1 MAIELES
8 IQNTIGYKF
17 KNLDLL
23 QQAFVRKSYSEEHG
37 GQNNEVL
44 EFIGDKALDLA
55 VIKIMMDYFGEITN
69 SKQYQELK
77 LKNPKYF
84 TTKLNEGQFTDIK
97 KDLVQKKALSKCMD
111 KLGFQTQLIMGRGD
125 INENAQEQDSV
136 KEDLFE
142 AIVGAV
148 AVDSYWNMEII
159 CDVVENM
166 IDFDDYFSHLDN
178 VEEDYVIEVQQWSQS
193 HGFGLPFYEFEEIE
207 DGFLCSVS
215 IEEIGLQENGFGT
228 SKSKARANAAR
239 LAYEWLD
246 DNQYLIHDLFDIVG
260 EPDEIEALRQLNELV
275 QQGAIEEPDFKYS
288 QDYDD
293 NGNPVWFCDLNFDDE
308 YWGHFDCSTVST
320 SKKETK
326 RQAVYELLCYLENC
340 IAKKYNNR

>member
-55 VIKIMMDYFGEITN
+55 VIKIMMDYFGEITKN
-69 SKQYQELK
+69 KQYQELK
-77 LKNPKYF
+77 LRNPHYF
-84 TTKLNEGQFTDIK
+84 TTKLSEGQFTDIK
-97 KDLVQKKALSKCMD
+97 KDLVQKKSLSKCMD

-125 INENAQEQDSV
+125 INENIQEQDSV

-142 AIVGAV
+142 AIIGAV
-148 AVDSYWNMEII
+148 TVDSDWNMQTI
-159 CDVVENM
+159 CAVVENM
-166 IDFDDYFSHLDN
+166 IDFEDYFSNIDN
-178 VEEDYVIEVQQWSQS
+178 IEENYVNVVQQWSQS
-193 HGFGLPFYEFEEIE
+193 HGFGLPIYEFEERK
-207 DGFLCSVS
+207 DGYLCFIK
-215 IEEIGLQENGFGT
+215 IEEVGLQKIGFGT
-228 SKSKARANAAR
+228 SKPKARANVAR

-246 DNQYLIHDLFDIVG
+246 ENQYLMNDLFSIVG
-260 EPDEIEALRQLNELV
+260 KTDEIEALRQLNELV
-275 QQGAIEEPDFKYS
+275 QQGAIEEPAFEYS
-288 QDYDD
+288 QDYDA
-293 NGNPVWFCDLNFDDE
+293 NGNTVWFCNLNFYDE
-308 YWGHFDCSTVST
+308 HWGHFDCSTVST

-340 IAKKYNNR
+340 IDIKYNNR